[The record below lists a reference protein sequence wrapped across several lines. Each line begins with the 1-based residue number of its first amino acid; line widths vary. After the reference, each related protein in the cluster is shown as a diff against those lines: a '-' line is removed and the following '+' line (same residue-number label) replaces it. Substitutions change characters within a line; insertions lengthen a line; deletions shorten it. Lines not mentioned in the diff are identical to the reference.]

1 MSLLSFIDNV
11 NQLASRKE
19 AFFFLIDF
27 EKKKP
32 MVFSPQEAN
41 EKGIYFAVNG
51 QTNYAAA
58 TQPNL
63 ASKVK
68 VHPVDFERYKTAF
81 YKVQHH
87 LNQGDSYLVN
97 LTFPSKIELER
108 SLESLFYTAKAP
120 YRLLIKNTLLSYSP
134 ECFIKIRNG
143 QLFSYPMKGTIDANS
158 PNAEKVLL
166 GNPKE
171 LWEHNTIVDL
181 IRNDISQFAGNV
193 KVNKFRYINRIQN
206 KTKDLLQVSSEIEGR
221 LPANWKNQLG
231 EIIWDLLP
239 AGSISGAPKAKT
251 IDIIQS
257 VEARERGYYTGVYG
271 YFDGENLDSAVAI
284 RYIEQQDNDFY
295 YWSGGGITAYSSF
308 EDEYQELKDKI
319 YVPTG

>member
-1 MSLLSFIDNV
+1 MSLLSFIEKV

-51 QTNYAAA
+51 HTNYAAV

-68 VHPVDFERYKTAF
+68 IHPVNFERYKTAF
-81 YKVQHH
+81 DKVQCH
-87 LNQGDSYLVN
+87 LSQGDSYLVN
-97 LTFPSKIELER
+97 LTFPSKIKLDR
-108 SLESLFYTAKAP
+108 DLESFFHAAKAP

-158 PNAEKVLL
+158 PNAEEVLL

-171 LWEHNTIVDL
+171 LWEHSTIVDL
-181 IRNDISQFAGNV
+181 IRNDISQFARNV
-193 KVNKFRYINRIQN
+193 KVNKFRYIDKIQN
-206 KTKDLLQVSSEIEGR
+206 KAKDLLQVSSEIEGR
-221 LPANWKNQLG
+221 LPANWKNHLG

-239 AGSISGAPKAKT
+239 AGSISGAPKTKT
-251 IDIIQS
+251 IEIIQS
-257 VEARERGYYTGVYG
+257 VEARKRGYYTGVYG

-295 YWSGGGITAYSSF
+295 YWSGGGITAYSSL
-308 EDEYQELKDKI
+308 EEEYQELKDKI